1 MYSPRSSELK
11 ECIGESSL
19 YITRCT
25 PKAKQRREEK
35 TTCHRRCLSSQSQ
48 AHPVL
53 SEKIEPVCPASAV
66 MKLSGKMMEN
76 VVDKDEDKQ
85 KGNK

>member
-1 MYSPRSSELK
+1 MYTKSQVEK
-11 ECIGESSL
+11 
-19 YITRCT
+19 
-25 PKAKQRREEK
+25 RREDN
-35 TTCHRRCLSSQSQ
+35 LPSQVPLFESQ

-66 MKLSGKMMEN
+66 MKLGGKMIEN

-85 KGNK
+85 KETSKNRVISDQSRSFVTKA

>member
-1 MYSPRSSELK
+1 MYR
-11 ECIGESSL
+11 GEQSVHNQMYTKSQVE
-19 YITRCT
+19 
-25 PKAKQRREEK
+25 KRREDN
-35 TTCHRRCLSSQSQ
+35 LPSQVPLFQSQ
-48 AHPVL
+48 AHPVF

-66 MKLSGKMMEN
+66 MKLGGKMIGN